1 MFEDEVTIDSLT
13 RGQLQAL
20 CRVLSII
27 PIGTDQMLRFQLDI
41 KLRRL
46 LVDDKV
52 SIFTL
57 KFASFVV
64 FQDIREVETK
74 AVQKAICH
82 KKKDLLKIEKTN
94 TKQKLIYVD

>member
-52 SIFTL
+52 SIFV
-57 KFASFVV
+57 SFVV

-82 KKKDLLKIEKTN
+82 KKKDLLKIKKTN

>member
-52 SIFTL
+52 SIFV
-57 KFASFVV
+57 SFVV